1 MNSDKLVE
9 CCWCKVKSPKSEMNF
24 LLGKY
29 SHKNCDDSYFDKQ
42 ERSVKKVFNQ
52 AISLSLDMRRIDVFL
67 NKKQKL

>member
-1 MNSDKLVE
+1 
-9 CCWCKVKSPKSEMNF
+9 MNF